1 MDRSTTNQIAVEIHN
16 NHPIILEDS
25 DSEEEQYGILIRA
38 ERRIYDHLGGWCS
51 DAENEEEIVED
62 EYLYWFP
69 EERNEKIKADKLAGE
84 CNFHFGSDEILVL
97 DTGDSGSLYCTPC
110 SKTGRMHSHYGI
122 VTDAVI
128 VDRCDYPLWRHI
140 DFSSVITDLNHI
152 PVPKDSVEN
161 RYVDLDEEKFLDFY
175 YRFSDGEDDESS
187 SEDTSSSSA

>member
-110 SKTGRMHSHYGI
+110 SKTGRMH
-122 VTDAVI
+122 
-128 VDRCDYPLWRHI
+128 
-140 DFSSVITDLNHI
+140 FSSVITDLNHI